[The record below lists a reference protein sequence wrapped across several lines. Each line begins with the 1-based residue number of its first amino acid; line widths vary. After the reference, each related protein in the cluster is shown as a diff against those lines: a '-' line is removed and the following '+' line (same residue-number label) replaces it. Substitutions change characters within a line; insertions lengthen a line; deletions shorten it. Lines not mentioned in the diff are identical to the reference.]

1 MRIPLKSTFT
11 VNQVVF
17 YSADDTSPV
26 ADGQILMVEI
36 QNHGYEDDALNT
48 DKTTIV
54 IGEQLFTLRTLNWVL
69 EQANKY
75 HKAIVSTQQE

>member
-1 MRIPLKSTFT
+1 MQIPLKSTFT
-11 VNQVVF
+11 VNQAVF
-17 YSADDTSPV
+17 YSDNDTSPV
-26 ADGQILMVEI
+26 ADGQELIVEI

>member
-11 VNQVVF
+11 VNQAGF
-17 YSADDTSPV
+17 YSDDETSPV
-26 ADGQILMVEI
+26 SDGTEVVVEI
-36 QNHGYEDDALNT
+36 QNHGYQDNVLNT
-48 DKTTIV
+48 NKTTIR

-75 HKAIVSTQQE
+75 HKALVSTQQE